1 MALVK
6 CQVCDL
12 ALNRP
17 GEKRPGT
24 RCKDCKKD
32 HCYKCAEVT
41 GEFCE
46 MRGMGKDFWQCKK
59 CESKGDDMKT
69 VIESMKLIKSELGT
83 IRQSQ
88 EEQQTEREQV
98 LEGLKAVEAVVKKLD
113 RIEAVQETH
122 EQRISTHDEE
132 IKTNSLKR
140 EEGEKRIKK
149 LEDQVR
155 NIDPQTF
162 DLRQCNAVAKEVREI
177 EKKSKKRCLFQC
189 AGGVRGGGE

>member
-1 MALVK
+1 
-6 CQVCDL
+6 
-12 ALNRP
+12 
-17 GEKRPGT
+17 
-24 RCKDCKKD
+24 
-32 HCYKCAEVT
+32 
-41 GEFCE
+41 
-46 MRGMGKDFWQCKK
+46 
-59 CESKGDDMKT
+59 
-69 VIESMKLIKSELGT
+69 MKLIKSELGT

-177 EKKSKKRCLFQC
+177 EKRVKNVVFFNVPEAAGEEEENEEAQKKADREK
-189 AGGVRGGGE
+189 VRDILKEMDLEDIWPSNVTRTGKTGRHPKQILTTLKTTEDCERVMKK